1 MSRPVFENLLMH
13 LVNIEQDQD
22 NLIDE
27 YFPEQTMERYQF
39 KNMLDNYIS
48 KMDYLIRYNIGVGE
62 KGDNQ
67 LPFVVIN
74 STVDL
79 LDMRTR
85 KTHTYRMVTPDNNK
99 EAHDVS
105 IFSALG
111 KALLLQEVG
120 TVVTVRILGNRL
132 RYRIRSVRFA
142 G

>member
-27 YFPEQTMERYQF
+27 YFPEQTVERYQF

-48 KMDYLIRYNIGVGE
+48 KIDYLIRYNIGVGE
-62 KGDNQ
+62 RGDNQ

-74 STVDL
+74 SSVDL
-79 LDMRTR
+79 LDMRTWE
-85 KTHTYRMVTPDNNK
+85 TLTYRMVTPDNNK
-99 EAHDVS
+99 EARDVS

-111 KALLLQEVG
+111 KALLMQEVG
-120 TVVTVRILGNRL
+120 SVVTARALGNRL
-132 RYRIRSVRFA
+132 IYKIQCVKFV